1 MTKRDSSSRE
11 PVDPRREFSL
21 TNPSRRVAIA
31 AARVQV
37 TANDR
42 LGRETDP
49 RVRRLAGMP
58 LAG

>member
-1 MTKRDSSSRE
+1 MTQSRTSARE
-11 PVDPRREFSL
+11 PIDPDREFSL

-42 LGRETDP
+42 LGRKTDP
-49 RVRRLAGMP
+49 RVRRLAAMP
-58 LAG
+58 LAS